1 MDCFHDTN
9 ASYVTAAV
17 TQQLA
22 RHRSYETT
30 KRYLRVADEAAR
42 NAVEAIPMKA
52 FANAAASPSRKQ
64 ESQTDAEAA
73 SKTPQDAG
81 KEKALE
87 PLGSRAFPVLPELVG
102 ATGFEPATP
111 RPPV

>member
-1 MDCFHDTN
+1 M
-9 ASYVTAAV
+9 TAVAHVATATV
-17 TQQLA
+17 TQQLR

-52 FANAAASPSRKQ
+52 FANAATSPSRKQ
-64 ESQTDAEAA
+64 EAQTEGMAAE
-73 SKTPQDAG
+73 KGTQDAA
-81 KEKALE
+81 KEKAPE
-87 PLGSRAFPVLPELVG
+87 PLGSRASLLPPELVG